1 MYSEIQS
8 VYNYKFTLK
17 ETHQLEVLFDV
28 AFELS
33 IRACLSRSYTMNLT
47 TSSESS
53 VRELKRLELPN
64 YCIVLSKYFI

>member
-1 MYSEIQS
+1 
-8 VYNYKFTLK
+8 
-17 ETHQLEVLFDV
+17 VLFGV

-47 TSSESS
+47 TSSELS

>member
-1 MYSEIQS
+1 
-8 VYNYKFTLK
+8 
-17 ETHQLEVLFDV
+17 LFDV

-47 TSSESS
+47 TSSELS

>member
-1 MYSEIQS
+1 

-17 ETHQLEVLFDV
+17 EIRQLEVLFGV

-47 TSSESS
+47 TSSELS